1 MRMLIER
8 FERPV
13 LIQWERV
20 MNEAEYFQLCA
31 DNPDLRIERT
41 TEGNIVVR
49 RGATT
54 TRRTIDEPQ

>member
-1 MRMLIER
+1 MRMVIEG
-8 FERPV
+8 FERPL

-20 MNEAEYFQLCA
+20 MNEDEYLRLCA

-41 TEGNIVVR
+41 TEGNIIVR

-54 TRRTIDEPQ
+54 SQEQRI

>member
-8 FERPV
+8 FERPL

-20 MNEAEYFQLCA
+20 MNEDEYLRLCA

-41 TEGNIVVR
+41 DGGNIIVR

-54 TRRTIDEPQ
+54 SQEPGT

>member
-1 MRMLIER
+1 MRMLIEG

-20 MNEAEYFQLCA
+20 MSEAEYSQLCV

-41 TEGNIVVR
+41 AEGNIIVR
-49 RGATT
+49 RNATT
-54 TRRTIDEPQ
+54 SQAPS

>member
-1 MRMLIER
+1 MRMFIER
-8 FERPV
+8 FGRPV

-20 MNEAEYFQLCA
+20 INEDEYLRLCA
-31 DNPDLRIERT
+31 ANPDLRIERT

-54 TRRTIDEPQ
+54 SQEQGI

>member
-1 MRMLIER
+1 MIIDG
-8 FERPV
+8 FEGHL

-20 MNEAEYFQLCA
+20 MNEDEYLRLCA

-41 TEGNIVVR
+41 AEGNMVVR

-54 TRRTIDEPQ
+54 SQAPS